1 MYEPFDKISNSNQVQ
16 GSINKKQTNV
26 VSMVTLGEIIAQPK
40 LGIIDGQNYLF
51 RFLSYEF
58 IFNFNFIRVID
69 TCYIYVHKHKK

>member
-1 MYEPFDKISNSNQVQ
+1 
-16 GSINKKQTNV
+16 
-26 VSMVTLGEIIAQPK
+26 MVTLGEIIAQPK